1 MKAIIIFLSFVY
13 GLAAVYALYMA
24 AINIYVYVANTNL
37 GHIQSLKSPL
47 LYGIGG
53 LLLAGLT
60 FLGYNMYK
68 PGEASVLLKVLFYI
82 PFAAVV
88 LYLGWA
94 ILLLFS
100 SGGKWN

>member
-1 MKAIIIFLSFVY
+1 MKAIIIFITFIY
-13 GLAAVYALYMA
+13 GIVAVYTLYMA
-24 AINIYVYVANTNL
+24 ALNIYVYVANTNL
-37 GHIQSLKSPL
+37 GHEQSLKVPM

-53 LLLAGLT
+53 LFLAGLT

-68 PGEASVLLKVLFYI
+68 NGEVSVLLKVLFYI
-82 PFAAVV
+82 PSAAVI